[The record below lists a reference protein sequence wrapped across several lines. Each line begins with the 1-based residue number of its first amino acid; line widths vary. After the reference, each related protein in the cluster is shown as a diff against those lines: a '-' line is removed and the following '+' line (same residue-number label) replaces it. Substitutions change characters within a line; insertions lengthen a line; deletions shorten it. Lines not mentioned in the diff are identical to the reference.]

1 MEKSIDHTT
10 QAAEGAVVG
19 VFGDGEPLQRLRLG
33 LSALRHRGADE
44 DGVVLVT
51 EAGLSREPLGD
62 RPATAG
68 IGSSRRPRL
77 GVGPVLASLG
87 GEDLALAWD
96 GGLVNAQRIWAE
108 RSAQGGLWR
117 RGGDEDLVLQLMAA
131 SPRNTL
137 VNRWVDALGELQGG
151 FAALLLTR
159 ERLLAARDPLGL
171 RPLFV
176 GRLAAGWAVGS
187 EQPALERLGARAC
200 RELDPGELLIVD
212 RSGVVRLSP
221 WPKRPA
227 RPCAVEL
234 GRRARPDGSLGGQA
248 LASVRRGIIERL
260 AQDAP
265 AVDVVSA
272 LFDEDW
278 GAAAGLGAVMGAPV
292 APVGATMPGGEWV
305 AAPAACLGRR
315 ILLVLDPER
324 PAELIPPRL
333 RALRRAGATALHL
346 RLTWPVTVAPCA
358 FGGRASDARRAA
370 PEDLGDPARLDVESL
385 GGVSAATLGELLPD
399 PCLACFGEAPPLT
412 AASAPAAGQ
421 LPLFQSAG
429 AEEV

>member
-1 MEKSIDHTT
+1 MDHTSR
-10 QAAEGAVVG
+10 AAEGAVVG

-51 EAGLSREPLGD
+51 DGGLSREPMGD

-77 GVGPVLASLG
+77 GVGPVIATLG
-87 GEDLALAWD
+87 GEALAMAWD
-96 GGLVNAQRIWAE
+96 GGLVNAEHIWAE

-117 RGGDEDLVLQLMAA
+117 RGGDEELVLQLMAA
-131 SPRNTL
+131 SHRNTL

-176 GRLAAGWAVGS
+176 GRLVAGWAVAS

-200 RELDPGELLIVD
+200 RELEPGELLIVD

-221 WPKRPA
+221 WPRRPA

-234 GRRARPDGSLGGQA
+234 GRRARPDGSLGGQP
-248 LASVRRGIIERL
+248 LASIRRGVVERL

-265 AVDVVSA
+265 AVDAVSA

-278 GAAAGLGAVMGAPV
+278 GEAATLGAVMGAPV
-292 APVGATMPGGEWV
+292 SPVGVSLPGGEWAALPV
-305 AAPAACLGRR
+305 ACAGRR
-315 ILLVLDPER
+315 LLIVMDPER
-324 PAELIPPRL
+324 PAELIAPRL
-333 RALRRAGATALHL
+333 RALRRAGATAIHL
-346 RLTWPVTVAPCA
+346 RLTWPLTVAPCS
-358 FGGRASDARRAA
+358 FGVCSPDARRAA
-370 PEDLGDPARLDVESL
+370 PEDLGDLARLDVESF
-385 GGVSAATLGELLPD
+385 GGVSAATLGDALPD
-399 PCLACFGEAPPLT
+399 PCLACFGGPPPLT
-412 AASAPAAGQ
+412 APTAPAAGQ

-429 AEEV
+429 VEEV

>member
-1 MEKSIDHTT
+1 MHDRSR
-10 QAAEGAVVG
+10 AAEGAVVG

-44 DGVVLVT
+44 DGVVLAT
-51 EAGLSREPLGD
+51 ESGLSREPLGD

-68 IGSSRRPRL
+68 VGSSRRPRL
-77 GVGPVLASLG
+77 GVGPAIATLG
-87 GEDLALAWD
+87 GEELALAWD
-96 GGLVNAQRIWAE
+96 GGLVNAEQIWAE

-117 RGGDEDLVLQLMAA
+117 RGGDEELVLQLMAA

-176 GRLAAGWAVGS
+176 GRLGVGWAVAS

-265 AVDVVSA
+265 AVDAVSA
-272 LFDEDW
+272 LFEEDW
-278 GAAAGLGAVMGAPV
+278 GAAAILGAVMGAPV
-292 APVGATMPGGEWV
+292 TPVGVTLPGGEWV
-305 AAPAACLGRR
+305 ALPTACAGRR
-315 ILLVLDPER
+315 LLLVTDPER
-324 PAELIPPRL
+324 PAESIPPRL

-346 RLTWPVTVAPCA
+346 RLTWPVAVAPCS
-358 FGGRASDARRAA
+358 FGGRALDARRAA

-385 GGVSAATLGELLPD
+385 GGVSAETLAAALPE

-412 AASAPAAGQ
+412 AASGPGGGSAPLVPERGR
-421 LPLFQSAG
+421 
-429 AEEV
+429 